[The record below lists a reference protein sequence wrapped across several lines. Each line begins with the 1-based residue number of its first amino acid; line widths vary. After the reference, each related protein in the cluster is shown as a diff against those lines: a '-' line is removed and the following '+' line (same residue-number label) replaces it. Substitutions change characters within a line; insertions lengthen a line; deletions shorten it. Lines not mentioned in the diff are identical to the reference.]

1 MSRDI
6 ETPAVTLQRDVILA
20 HSVRL
25 DNRLVRE
32 AIHSYS
38 IVLTEPSAAS
48 NPLGFFSA
56 LAMLGKAPK

>member
-1 MSRDI
+1 M
-6 ETPAVTLQRDVILA
+6 TLQRDVILA
-20 HSVRL
+20 HGVRL
-25 DNRLVRE
+25 DNKLVRE